1 MNEVLLTN
9 LFFIITGTAILV
21 VAAFLCVALYHLIR
35 IMHVVRAILERVEH
49 GTSMLL
55 ADVKTL
61 RDNIVSGAVAA
72 RLLSLVLNA
81 VSHAQPKRRASRK
94 RKTNSETEPGE

>member
-21 VAAFLCVALYHLIR
+21 VAAFLCVALFHLIR
-35 IMHVVRAILERVEH
+35 IMCAVRAILERVEH

-61 RDNIVSGAVAA
+61 RDNIVSGAIAT
-72 RLLSLVLNA
+72 RLLALVLSA
-81 VSHAQPKRRASRK
+81 VKNAQPKRRAPRK
-94 RKTNSETEPGE
+94 RKTSEDSQDA